1 MLNPEN
7 LVEKYAIGQ
16 PVPRMEDPTL
26 VQGLGRYTDD
36 IDLPG
41 QAYAF
46 IVRSPIAHGV
56 INDIDLSA
64 ARDMP
69 GVLAAFDGKE
79 MQEAGF
85 GLLKCRVP
93 LHNADGSPMAHP
105 ERPALAIDKVRFVG
119 DPVAVVVAET
129 LAQAKDAAEV
139 VGLDIEPLPAVTSAR
154 AAAEPDAPTIFD
166 EAPGN
171 VQMHFH
177 FGDKHKVAEAFATA
191 AHVVKMDLN
200 NTRLIVAPM
209 EPRAC
214 AVEYDADEGYVMRVC
229 SQGVVNMKS
238 QFLNDILPKGEK
250 LRVLT
255 GNVGGSFGMKFSAYP
270 EYVCMF
276 HAAKIC
282 GRPVKWTDE
291 RSSAFLSDQHGR
303 DHEYAGELAL
313 DKDGKFLAVRIT
325 GHANVGAYLTS
336 VITIIGTRNVLANL
350 LSHYRTPLIEIDVKD
365 MFTNTSPVGAYRG
378 AGRPEA
384 NFFMESLVDRAARE
398 MGIDRVE
405 IRRRNQ
411 VQASEIPYSA
421 SNGSVYDSGDFPG
434 ILDRALELADWNGF
448 EARRKESEARGLIRG
463 LGLGCY
469 LEATA
474 GPMPESVGIRFEE
487 DGSVTLITGTLD
499 YGQGHAGTFAQVLV
513 SKLGVPFEKI
523 RLIQGDSAEVHVGS
537 GSGGSRSTMNSGAYV
552 VAASEEVIEKGK
564 IAASHVLEAA
574 VADIE
579 FAHGRFSIAG
589 TDRGVSVMELAA
601 KLRGGLALPEGAPTS
616 LDTTHIGKGVPATYP
631 NGAHVCEVEI
641 DPETGLT
648 RVARYVSV
656 NDFGNLINPMLVEGQ
671 LQGGVAQGIGQAIL
685 ERVVY
690 DEDGNLISG
699 SFMDYALP
707 RADDIPFLITESRPQ
722 PATTNPLGVKGCG
735 EAGCAGSLTSV
746 TSAIRDALQRAGV
759 QEFEMPAT
767 PLRIWQAL
775 QDARAAAE

>member
-7 LVEKYAIGQ
+7 LVEKFAIGQ
-16 PVPRMEDPTL
+16 PVPRKEDPTL
-26 VQGLGRYTDD
+26 VQGQGRYTDD
-36 IDLPG
+36 VTLPN

-46 IVRSPIAHGV
+46 ILRSPVAHGI
-56 INDIDLSA
+56 INAIDLDA
-64 ARDMP
+64 ARAMP
-69 GVLAAFDGKE
+69 GVLAAFDGRE

-85 GLLKCRVP
+85 GALKCRIP
-93 LHNADGSPMAHP
+93 MTNADGSPMIAP
-105 ERPALAIDKVRFVG
+105 PRPALAVDKVRFVG
-119 DPVAVVVAET
+119 DPVACIVAET
-129 LAQAKDAAEV
+129 LAQAKDAAEA
-139 VGLDIEPLPAVTSAR
+139 VGLDIEALPAVTSAR
-154 AAAEPDAPTIFD
+154 AAAQADAPLVFE

-171 VQMHFH
+171 VQLDFH
-177 FGDKHKVAEAFATA
+177 FGDKEAVAKVFAAA

-209 EPRAC
+209 EPRSC
-214 AVEYDADEGYVMRVC
+214 AVEFDETNGYTLHVC
-229 SQGVVNMKS
+229 SQGVVNMKN
-238 QFLNDILPKGEK
+238 QFINDILPKDSK

-255 GNVGGSFGMKFSAYP
+255 GHVGGSFGMKFSAYP
-270 EYVCMF
+270 EYVCLF

-303 DHEYAGELAL
+303 DHEYEGELAL
-313 DKDGKFLAVRIT
+313 DKDGGFLAVRIA

-336 VITIIGTRNVLANL
+336 VITIIGTRNILQNL
-350 LSHYRTPLIEIDVKD
+350 IGHYRTPLVEIAVKD

-384 NFFMESLVDRAARE
+384 NFFMESLIDQAARE

-411 VQASEIPYSA
+411 IQASEIPYKA
-421 SNGSVYDSGDFPG
+421 SNGSLYDSGDFPG
-434 ILDRALELADWNGF
+434 ILDRALELADWSGF
-448 EARRKESEARGLIRG
+448 EARRKDSEANGLIRG

-474 GPMPESVGIRFEE
+474 GPMPESMGIRFED
-487 DGSVTLITGTLD
+487 DGSVSLITGTLD
-499 YGQGHAGTFAQVLV
+499 YGQGHAGAFAQILV
-513 SKLGVPFEKI
+513 DKLGVPFEKI
-523 RLIQGDSAEVHVGS
+523 RLIQGDSNVVPLGS
-537 GSGGSRSTMNSGAYV
+537 GSGGSRSAMNSGSYV
-552 VAASEEVIEKGK
+552 VEASKEVIEKGK

-579 FAHGRFSIAG
+579 FSRGRFAIAG
-589 TDRGVSVMELAA
+589 TDRAIGVIELAA
-601 KLRGGLALPEGAPTS
+601 RLRAGLKLPEGAPDT

-641 DPETGLT
+641 DPETGST
-648 RVARYVSV
+648 RVVRYVSV
-656 NDFGNLINPMLVEGQ
+656 NDFGTVINPMLVEGQ
-671 LQGGVAQGIGQAIL
+671 LQGGVAQGIGQAIM

-690 DEDGNLISG
+690 DEEGNLISG

-707 RADDIPFLITESRPQ
+707 RADDIPFMVTESRPQ

-746 TSAIRDALQRAGV
+746 TSAIRDALWRVGV

-767 PLRIWQAL
+767 PHRIWQAL
-775 QDARAAAE
+775 QAAKTSAH